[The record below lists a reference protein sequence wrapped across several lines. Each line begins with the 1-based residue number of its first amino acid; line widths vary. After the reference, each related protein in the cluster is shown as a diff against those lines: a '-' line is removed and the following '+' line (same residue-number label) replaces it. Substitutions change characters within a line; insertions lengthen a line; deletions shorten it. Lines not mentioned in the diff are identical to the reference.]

1 MKGTLFKILDD
12 YLLLFPKEKERQSKL
27 LVYLQSHDNK
37 QIVDWNNFDGHIVVG
52 GFIYVKEEHKFLV

>member
-37 QIVDWNNFDGHIVVG
+37 
-52 GFIYVKEEHKFLV
+52 